1 MSINSTS
8 VKKLVIAY
16 FVCIIF
22 FALIYFFCS
31 PEELCNFNKELSP
44 VSALYFS
51 VVTITTLGYGDILPT
66 SELMQ
71 VVISIQALLGIIILG
86 MLINAAWSNYAEKV
100 EKKTEAAL
108 KAQAQL
114 ENDRKLKAYS
124 NAISW
129 VFNNMRHSFFE
140 VTTPVVNREGAS
152 LELNKDFKEKDL
164 VGMFDISLKYKNGFT
179 TSIEAFYNNED
190 EFVGELKFILANF
203 DLDHHQSL
211 QKSIV
216 DYIGLYFS
224 DQSRG
229 ALLLHSAN
237 CPNGKDI
244 EIIRQCLESHEDG
257 DQFKEG
263 FSSTILYPILTFS
276 LMVKTKYKHLT
287 SIRDELQNI
296 SLKVT

>member
-1 MSINSTS
+1 MSLNSIS
-8 VKKLVIAY
+8 VKKLVLAY
-16 FVCIIF
+16 FACIIF
-22 FALIYFFCS
+22 FAVVYFYCS
-31 PEELCNFNKELSP
+31 PTALQNFNQELSP
-44 VSALYFS
+44 INALYFS
-51 VVTITTLGYGDILPT
+51 IVTITTLGYGDILPT
-66 SELMQ
+66 SEPMQ
-71 VVISIQALLGIIILG
+71 LVISVQALLGIVILG

-100 EKKTEAAL
+100 EKKTETAL
-108 KAQAQL
+108 KHQAQL

-140 VTTPVVNREGAS
+140 VTTPVVDREGAS
-152 LELNKDFKEKDL
+152 LELNQDFKEKDL

-190 EFVGELKFILANF
+190 DLVSELKFILANF

-216 DYIGLYFS
+216 DYIGFYFS

-244 EIIRQCLESHEDG
+244 ETIRQCLENHGDG
-257 DQFKEG
+257 DQFNEG
-263 FSSTILYPILTFS
+263 FSSTILNPILIFS
-276 LMVKTKYKHLT
+276 LTVKTKYKHLT
-287 SIRDELQNI
+287 SISDELQNI

>member
-108 KAQAQL
+108 KYQAQL

-152 LELNKDFKEKDL
+152 LELNQDFKEKDL

-190 EFVGELKFILANF
+190 ELVGELKFILANF

-244 EIIRQCLESHEDG
+244 KTIRQCLESHKDG

-263 FSSTILYPILTFS
+263 FSSTILNPIFIFS

-287 SIRDELQNI
+287 SIRDELQSI

>member
-1 MSINSTS
+1 MSINSIS

-16 FVCIIF
+16 VVCIIF

-86 MLINAAWSNYAEKV
+86 MLINAAWSNYVEKV

-108 KAQAQL
+108 KHQAQL

-152 LELNKDFKEKDL
+152 LELNQDFKEKDL

-179 TSIEAFYNNED
+179 ISIEAFYNNED
-190 EFVGELKFILANF
+190 ELVSELKFILANF

-211 QKSIV
+211 QKSII

-244 EIIRQCLESHEDG
+244 ETIRLSLENHEDG

-263 FSSTILYPILTFS
+263 FSSTILNPILIFS

-296 SLKVT
+296 SLNVT